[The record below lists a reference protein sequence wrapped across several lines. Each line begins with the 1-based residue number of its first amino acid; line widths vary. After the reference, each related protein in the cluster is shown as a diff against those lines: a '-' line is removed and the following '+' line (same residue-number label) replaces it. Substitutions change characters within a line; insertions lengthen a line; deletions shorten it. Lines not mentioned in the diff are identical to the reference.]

1 MEAEKHAFE
10 GLSNTK
16 IIESIN
22 ELSLSDVENTFVINA
37 LLKELKRRGVYEAE
51 ES

>member
-1 MEAEKHAFE
+1 MEAERRAFE
-10 GLSNTK
+10 GISNTE
-16 IIESIN
+16 IVEQVN

>member
-1 MEAEKHAFE
+1 MEAERHAFE
-10 GLSNTK
+10 GVSNTK
-16 IIESIN
+16 MIEQVN
-22 ELSLSDVENTFVINA
+22 ELSLSDVENTFIINA